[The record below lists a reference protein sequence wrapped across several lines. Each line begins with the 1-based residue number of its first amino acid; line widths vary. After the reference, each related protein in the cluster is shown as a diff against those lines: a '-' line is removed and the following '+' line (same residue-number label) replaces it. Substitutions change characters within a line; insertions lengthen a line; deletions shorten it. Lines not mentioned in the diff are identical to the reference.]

1 MWVLLSRGKEVCESQ
16 NMFMFQDVDIVI
28 GCAIVVEAGDGG
40 GGIHRNSE
48 RESDE
53 VDAGVGM
60 DGVLR
65 RRKRR
70 GKRRLARRGR

>member
-16 NMFMFQDVDIVI
+16 NMFMFQMSISSSDVPLSQRPVT
-28 GCAIVVEAGDGG
+28 EA

-53 VDAGVGM
+53 VDAGVGR